1 MDNINGGEPSPQ
13 TPTADDKENAS
24 NDKKKEQK
32 KKRMQDVI
40 IICVLALVA
49 FLFIAYLASSPEFET
64 RNKIT
69 TTIVDDIIDTPA
81 NYYIYYTFSVP
92 AGASSA
98 RVTGTYEVHGGGL
111 ISRIDIYLADT
122 SLCSSPIDCSSYYY
136 VGKDK
141 SFGEVDVYLPTSAR
155 SRQTPYYLSFHNIA
169 PLGESKQT
177 EASFKVEIS

>member
-1 MDNINGGEPSPQ
+1 MGGESLP
-13 TPTADDKENAS
+13 TPPADDKENAS
-24 NDKKKEQK
+24 NDKKNEQK

-40 IICVLALVA
+40 IVCISTLIA
-49 FLFIAYLASSPEFET
+49 FLLIAYLASPQFET
-64 RNKIT
+64 RNKVT
-69 TTIVDDIIDTPA
+69 NTIVDGVTDTPA
-81 NYYIYYTFSVP
+81 NYYTYYTFSVP

-111 ISRIDIYLADT
+111 IPRIDIYLADT

-141 SFGEVDVYLPTSAR
+141 SFAEVDVYLPTSAR
-155 SRQTPYYLSFHNIA
+155 SRQTTYYLAFHNIA

-177 EASFKVEIS
+177 EASFKLEY